1 MRGSKRLWIIALM
14 MVLALVAA
22 ACGDDDDD
30 GNGDTGGDDGEE
42 TETYEA
48 EAGTPMADWQEE
60 GSVTIGVKF
69 DVPPFGFEN
78 PQSGE
83 VEGFDVDL
91 GNYIA
96 DRLGVEVDFIE
107 AISDNRIPF
116 LEDGTADLI
125 LSTMTITTDRD
136 AEIDFSRPYYVAQ
149 GRILV
154 PEDSDIAGI
163 DDLGQGTTVCTAL
176 GSTYEGTLSEQA
188 PDAELDLVD
197 AYSECFEKLQNGS
210 VDAVSTDDV
219 ILTGMVIQDDSLQLV
234 GDPLTTEPYGVGV
247 AEGETEAAEFLSET
261 VEMSFEDGTWDEMY
275 EEWVGQYTGEE
286 PTHPETMTAEDAY
299 ELFPCSETC

>member
-1 MRGSKRLWIIALM
+1 MRGNKRLWIIALM

-22 ACGDDDDD
+22 ACGDDEED
-30 GNGDTGGDDGEE
+30 GDTGDDTGGETE
-42 TETYEA
+42 ETYEA
-48 EAGTPMADWQEE
+48 PEGTPMAEWQEE

-83 VEGFDVDL
+83 VEGFDVDM

-96 DRLGVEVDFIE
+96 DRLGVEPEFIE

-154 PEDSDIAGI
+154 PEGSDIAGI
-163 DDLGQGTTVCTAL
+163 EDLGQGTSVCTAI
-176 GSTYEGTLSEQA
+176 GSTYEATLTDQA
-188 PDAELDLVD
+188 PDAQLDLVD
-197 AYSECFEKLQNGS
+197 GYSECFELLQNGS

-219 ILTGMVIQDDSLQLV
+219 ILTGMIIQDDTLELTE
-234 GDPLTTEPYGVGV
+234 GEPLTTEPYGAGIKDGDTEFKEFVDGV
-247 AEGETEAAEFLSET
+247 LEEYKSGGGWAEAYGK
-261 VEMSFEDGTWDEMY
+261 
-275 EEWVGQYTGEE
+275 WVGQYTNEQQD
-286 PTHPETMTAEDAY
+286 PPTMTLEEAIEVT
-299 ELFPCSETC
+299 S

>member
-1 MRGSKRLWIIALM
+1 MQSSKRLWIIALM

-22 ACGDDDDD
+22 ACGDDDEGADD
-30 GNGDTGGDDGEE
+30 TEAGGNGE
-42 TETYEA
+42 TETE
-48 EAGTPMADWQEE
+48 EFEEGTPMAEFQEE
-60 GSVTIGVKF
+60 GEVTIGVKF

-83 VEGFDVDL
+83 VEGFDVDM

-96 DRLGVEVDFIE
+96 DKLGVEANFIE

-116 LEDGTADLI
+116 LADGTADLI

-136 AEIDFSRPYYVAQ
+136 AEIDFSRPYYVAR

-154 PEDSDIAGI
+154 PEGSDIAGV
-163 DDLGQGTTVCTAL
+163 DDLGGTRVCTAL
-176 GSTYEGTLSEQA
+176 GSTYEATLTEQA

-197 AYSECFEKLQNGS
+197 AYSECLEKIQNES

-219 ILTGMVIQDDSLQLV
+219 ILTGMIIQDESLQLV
-234 GDPLTTEPYGVGV
+234 GEPLTTEPYGVGI
-247 AEGETEAAEFLSET
+247 AEGETELAEFLDTTIE
-261 VEMSFEDGTWDEMY
+261 ESFEDGTWDELY
-275 EEWVGQYTGEE
+275 EEWVGQFTGEE
-286 PTHPETMTAEDAY
+286 AEHPEGLTLEDAY
-299 ELFPCSETC
+299 ELFPCDETC

>member
-1 MRGSKRLWIIALM
+1 MRGSKRLWIIALFM
-14 MVLALVAA
+14 ILALVAA
-22 ACGDDDDD
+22 ACGDDD
-30 GNGDTGGDDGEE
+30 GDDGDTAGDDGAE
-42 TETYEA
+42 TEAYEA
-48 EAGTPMADWQEE
+48 PEGTPMAEWQEE
-60 GSVTIGVKF
+60 GTVTIGVKF

-78 PQSGE
+78 PQTGD
-83 VEGFDVDL
+83 VEGFDVDM

-96 DRLGVEVDFIE
+96 DRLGVEAEFIE

-154 PEDSDIAGI
+154 PEGSDIASI

-176 GSTYEGTLSEQA
+176 GSTYEATLSEQA
-188 PDAELDLVD
+188 PDTELDLVD
-197 AYSECFEKLQNGS
+197 SYSECLEKVQNES

-219 ILTGMVIQDDSLQLV
+219 ILTGMVIQDETLQLV

-247 AEGETEAAEFLSET
+247 ANDEPEAAEFLSET
-261 VEMSFEDGTWDEMY
+261 VEMTFEDGTWDELY

-286 PTHPETMTAEDAY
+286 AEHPEGVTLDDAY
-299 ELFPCSETC
+299 ELFPCLETC

>member
-1 MRGSKRLWIIALM
+1 MQSSKRLWIIALM

-22 ACGDDDDD
+22 ACGDDDEGADD
-30 GNGDTGGDDGEE
+30 TEAGGNGE
-42 TETYEA
+42 TETE
-48 EAGTPMADWQEE
+48 EFEEGTPMAEFQEKGE
-60 GSVTIGVKF
+60 VTIGVKF

-83 VEGFDVDL
+83 VEGFDVDM

-96 DRLGVEVDFIE
+96 DKLGVEANFIE

-116 LEDGTADLI
+116 LADGTADLI

-136 AEIDFSRPYYVAQ
+136 AEIDFSRPYYVAR

-154 PEDSDIAGI
+154 PEGSDIAGV
-163 DDLGQGTTVCTAL
+163 DDLGGTRVCTAL
-176 GSTYEGTLSEQA
+176 GSTYEATLTEQA

-197 AYSECFEKLQNGS
+197 AYSECLEKIQNES

-219 ILTGMVIQDDSLQLV
+219 ILTGMIIQDESLQLV
-234 GDPLTTEPYGVGV
+234 GEPLTTEPYGVGI
-247 AEGETEAAEFLSET
+247 AEGETELAEFLDAT
-261 VEMSFEDGTWDEMY
+261 VEESFEDGTWDELY
-275 EEWVGQYTGEE
+275 EEWVGQFTGEE
-286 PTHPETMTAEDAY
+286 AEHPEGLTLEDAY
-299 ELFPCSETC
+299 ELFPCDETC

>member
-1 MRGSKRLWIIALM
+1 MQSSKRLWIIALM

-22 ACGDDDDD
+22 ACGDDDEGADD
-30 GNGDTGGDDGEE
+30 TEAGGSGE
-42 TETYEA
+42 TEA
-48 EAGTPMADWQEE
+48 EEFEEGTPMAEFQEKGE
-60 GSVTIGVKF
+60 VTIGVKF

-83 VEGFDVDL
+83 VEGFDVDM

-96 DRLGVEVDFIE
+96 DKLGVEANFIE

-116 LEDGTADLI
+116 LADGTADLI

-136 AEIDFSRPYYVAQ
+136 AEIDFSRPYYVAR

-154 PEDSDIAGI
+154 PEGSDIAGV
-163 DDLGQGTTVCTAL
+163 DDLGGTRVCTAL
-176 GSTYEGTLSEQA
+176 GSTYEATLTEQA

-197 AYSECFEKLQNGS
+197 AYSECLEKIQNES

-219 ILTGMVIQDDSLQLV
+219 ILTGMIIQDESLQLV
-234 GDPLTTEPYGVGV
+234 GEPLTTEPYGVGI
-247 AEGETEAAEFLSET
+247 AEGETELAEFLDAT
-261 VEMSFEDGTWDEMY
+261 VEESFEDGTWDELY
-275 EEWVGQYTGEE
+275 EEWVGQFTGEE
-286 PTHPETMTAEDAY
+286 AEHPEGLTLEDAY
-299 ELFPCSETC
+299 ELFPCDETC

>member
-1 MRGSKRLWIIALM
+1 MQSSKRLWIIALM

-22 ACGDDDDD
+22 ACGDDDEGADD
-30 GNGDTGGDDGEE
+30 TEAGGNGE
-42 TETYEA
+42 TETE
-48 EAGTPMADWQEE
+48 EFEEGTPMAEFQEE
-60 GSVTIGVKF
+60 GEVTIGVKF

-83 VEGFDVDL
+83 VEGFDVDM

-96 DRLGVEVDFIE
+96 DKLGVEANFIE

-116 LEDGTADLI
+116 LADGTADLI

-136 AEIDFSRPYYVAQ
+136 AEIDFSRPYYVAR

-154 PEDSDIAGI
+154 PEGSDIAGV
-163 DDLGQGTTVCTAL
+163 DDLGGTRVCTAL
-176 GSTYEGTLSEQA
+176 GSTYEATLTEQA

-197 AYSECFEKLQNGS
+197 AYSECLEKIQNES

-219 ILTGMVIQDDSLQLV
+219 ILTGMIIQDESLQLV
-234 GDPLTTEPYGVGV
+234 GEPLTTEPYGVGI
-247 AEGETEAAEFLSET
+247 AEGETELAEFLDAT
-261 VEMSFEDGTWDEMY
+261 VEESFEDGTWDELY
-275 EEWVGQYTGEE
+275 EEWVGQFTGEE
-286 PTHPETMTAEDAY
+286 AEHPEGLTLEDAY
-299 ELFPCSETC
+299 ELFPCDETC

>member
-1 MRGSKRLWIIALM
+1 MQSSKRLWIIALM

-22 ACGDDDDD
+22 ACGDDDEGADD
-30 GNGDTGGDDGEE
+30 TEAGGNGE
-42 TETYEA
+42 TETE
-48 EAGTPMADWQEE
+48 EFEEGTPMAEFQEE
-60 GSVTIGVKF
+60 GEVTIGVKF

-83 VEGFDVDL
+83 VEGFDVDM

-96 DRLGVEVDFIE
+96 DKLGVEANFIE

-116 LEDGTADLI
+116 LADGTADLI

-136 AEIDFSRPYYVAQ
+136 TEIDFSRPYYVAR

-154 PEDSDIAGI
+154 PEGSDIAGV
-163 DDLGQGTTVCTAL
+163 DDLGGTRVCTAL
-176 GSTYEGTLSEQA
+176 GSTYEATLTEQA

-197 AYSECFEKLQNGS
+197 AYSECLEKIQNES

-219 ILTGMVIQDDSLQLV
+219 ILTGMIIQDESLQLV
-234 GDPLTTEPYGVGV
+234 GEPLTTEPYGVGI
-247 AEGETEAAEFLSET
+247 AEGETELAEFLDAT
-261 VEMSFEDGTWDEMY
+261 VEESFEDGTWDELY
-275 EEWVGQYTGEE
+275 EEWVGQFTGEE
-286 PTHPETMTAEDAY
+286 AEHPEGLTLEDAY
-299 ELFPCSETC
+299 ELFPCDETC